1 MCEKKVSV
9 DFWAMELFMYRVFVE
24 GHLCY
29 NLFLVTLQLISFCFP
44 TDNWCQMHETW
55 VVLKGPSL

>member
-1 MCEKKVSV
+1 MEMCEKKVSV

-29 NLFLVTLQLISFCFP
+29 NLFLVTL
-44 TDNWCQMHETW
+44 
-55 VVLKGPSL
+55 